1 MSVGGVT
8 IVRGDYIY
16 ADASGA
22 VILPATRVDQILAEA
37 ARIEQNDA
45 EFVKHIRDQDR
56 ERDLKDGS
64 GES

>member
-1 MSVGGVT
+1 MT
-8 IVRGDYIY
+8 IVPGDYIY

-22 VILPATRVDQILAEA
+22 VILPATRGDQILAEA

-45 EFVKHIRDQDR
+45 EFVKHISDEDR
-56 ERDLKDGS
+56 ERDLKNGS

>member
-1 MSVGGVT
+1 M
-8 IVRGDYIY
+8 
-16 ADASGA
+16 

-45 EFVKHIRDQDR
+45 EFVKHIRDEDR
-56 ERDLKDGS
+56 ERVLKNTS